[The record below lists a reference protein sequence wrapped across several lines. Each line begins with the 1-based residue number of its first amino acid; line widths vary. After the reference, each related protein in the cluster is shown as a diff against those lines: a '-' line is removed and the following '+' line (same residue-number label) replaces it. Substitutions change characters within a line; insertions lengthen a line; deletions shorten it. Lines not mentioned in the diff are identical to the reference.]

1 MACGHPRAA
10 RIADSRGYPRKDRP
24 SSGDGEVNPEQ
35 ETRARNAIIFGI
47 CLTAC
52 LWAVLGAVVWAII
65 A

>member
-1 MACGHPRAA
+1 MT
-10 RIADSRGYPRKDRP
+10 
-24 SSGDGEVNPEQ
+24 PEQ

-52 LWAVLGAVVWAII
+52 LWAVLGAVVLAIV